1 MMQATENEE
10 LAHKAHNEIVRA
22 ASKLLDE
29 GLPIGLVI
37 NALLTEAF
45 NLGQHEVTEEERK
58 MRAAP
63 AALAQLRRNRERFR
77 HMMKIIDERMT
88 AVRKPEL

>member
-1 MMQATENEE
+1 
-10 LAHKAHNEIVRA
+10 
-22 ASKLLDE
+22 
-29 GLPIGLVI
+29 VI

>member
-10 LAHKAHNEIVRA
+10 LAHKAHSEIVRA

-37 NALLTEAF
+37 NAMLTEAF
-45 NLGQHEVTEEERK
+45 NLGQQEVTEEERK

>member
-1 MMQATENEE
+1 MQATENEE

-37 NALLTEAF
+37 NALLTE
-45 NLGQHEVTEEERK
+45 
-58 MRAAP
+58 
-63 AALAQLRRNRERFR
+63 
-77 HMMKIIDERMT
+77 IDERMT